1 MASIEVGE
9 PGGELADG
17 AGIPI
22 GRRAHGRNEYE
33 MLGLL
38 LGIFGV
44 LLVLAVTLGAAPL
57 V

>member
-1 MASIEVGE
+1 MASIEAGE

-22 GRRAHGRNEYE
+22 GRRAHRRNEYE